1 MGSVADSV
9 ALFFLFTMRLTIE
22 QLFGKILSIA
32 TWGIVWYIGRVK
44 LMDEEKDFKSK
55 ILELIESMQD
65 EEILE
70 YLYWY
75 ITLKFKAGQ

>member
-1 MGSVADSV
+1 
-9 ALFFLFTMRLTIE
+9 
-22 QLFGKILSIA
+22 
-32 TWGIVWYIGRVK
+32 
-44 LMDEEKDFKSK
+44 MDEEKDFKSK